1 VSRRGVFIRFWLP
14 VLLWAALIFWG
25 STDLLSEGQTS
36 RIIGPVLR
44 WLVPDLSDDAFG
56 RVQFGVRKLGH
67 IVEYAILGMLLYR
80 AFRQP
85 KGPEGWSWR
94 HAGLALAATVAYAV
108 SDELH
113 QAMVPTRHGSAW
125 DVLIDAVGAVL
136 GLAALRIFERKRTR
150 R

>member
-44 WLVPDLSDDAFG
+44 WLVPDLSDDAVG
-56 RVQFGVRKLGH
+56 RVQFGLRKLGH

-85 KGPEGWSWR
+85 ERPEGWSWR
-94 HAGLALAATVAYAV
+94 HAGLAFAATVAYAV